1 MAAPVL
7 LRVSVPRW
15 ERVARSAVCAAGI
28 LLSLYACHLER
39 EKGRDLHYQAL
50 CDLSERV
57 RCSAAITSRAVKVVA
72 ADERWGRGFGLLG
85 SIFGKDSAINQSNSV
100 FGLVFYILQ
109 MLLGMTASAVAALI
123 LMTSSIVSVVGS
135 LYLAY
140 ILYFVLKEFCIVCV
154 ITYLLNFI
162 LFIINYK
169 RLVYLNEAWKRQL
182 QPKQE

>member
-39 EKGRDLHYQAL
+39 EKGRDSHYQAL

-57 RCSAAITSRAVKVVA
+57 RCSAAITS
-72 ADERWGRGFGLLG
+72 RWGRGFGLLG

-140 ILYFVLKEFCIVCV
+140 ILYFVLKEFCIVFV
-154 ITYLLNFI
+154 LTYLLNFI